1 MNLEKTNVTI
11 HEQFMSHHILYS
23 QEVYLRNENLTN
35 ESLQWIHYP
44 INKVESQVSIY
55 AEEEKSKS
63 SITM

>member
-1 MNLEKTNVTI
+1 MK
-11 HEQFMSHHILYS
+11 
-23 QEVYLRNENLTN
+23 N

-55 AEEEKSKS
+55 AEEEKSKT